1 MKKNKWVYETAES
14 VLQTVFKNRPPIH
27 FARTV
32 DYVND
37 HLAMTNCQKQ
47 AILRPIVPV
56 AQTRSFTA
64 ANADNVDSDHLHK
77 IAGLLVGIRHNI
89 FYGSEM
95 TKLLLID
102 TRCFKKN
109 FPLLASCSKPF
120 FCHFHHPHHHHCCPN
135 HQSTS
140 LTHRENQQERLPG
153 VSRIDAQLV
162 ERHKSSCQK
171 YEK

>member
-1 MKKNKWVYETAES
+1 MIINFQCSPETILKKNKWVYETAES

-89 FYGSEM
+89 FRGSEM
-95 TKLLLID
+95 TKTKLLF
-102 TRCFKKN
+102 TE
-109 FPLLASCSKPF
+109 
-120 FCHFHHPHHHHCCPN
+120 
-135 HQSTS
+135 T
-140 LTHRENQQERLPG
+140 
-153 VSRIDAQLV
+153 V
-162 ERHKSSCQK
+162 HKSPRTKAQI
-171 YEK
+171 